1 MCRCIDKAPFVMEL
15 GAIAD
20 SINSWDVVRSLV
32 ALKKEPLVS
41 RSKEQCL
48 FWINLTINTIFV
60 PFTHYISTHTLA
72 PFFCL
77 CDTSGFKPS
86 LLHLVAVQDT
96 SPGVASGNYS
106 RKKNKLNIIIS
117 HLLS

>member
-1 MCRCIDKAPFVMEL
+1 MYRDKAPFVMEL
-15 GAIAD
+15 GALAD

-32 ALKKEPLVS
+32 VLKKEPFVS

-48 FWINLTINTIFV
+48 FWINLTINTISV
-60 PFTHYISTHTLA
+60 PFTHYISTHML
-72 PFFCL
+72 FFCL
-77 CDTSGFKPS
+77 CDISGFKPS

-96 SPGVASGNYS
+96 SPSVASGNYI